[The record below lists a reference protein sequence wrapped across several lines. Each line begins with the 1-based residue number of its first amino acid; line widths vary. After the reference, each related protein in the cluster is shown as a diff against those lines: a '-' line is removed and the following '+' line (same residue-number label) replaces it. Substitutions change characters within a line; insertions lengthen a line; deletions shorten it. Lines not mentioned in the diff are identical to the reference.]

1 MALNKTFLG
10 YSIVILILGLVMM
23 ITSAMGNECEKYE
36 KDNEVIHNWMTAVLG
51 VSVLLVLISFS
62 GFYLAFSGTPAIMPV
77 GPVSTQLNPLNNAV
91 IPDIVNSVINKAG
104 TQ

>member
-10 YSIVILILGLVMM
+10 YSIVTLILGLVMM
-23 ITSAMGNECEKYE
+23 ITSAMGTECEKYK
-36 KDNEVIHNWMTAVLG
+36 KDNEDIHSWMTAVLAI
-51 VSVLLVLISFS
+51 SVLFVLFSFG

-77 GPVSTQLNPLNNAV
+77 GPVSTQLNPLDKAV
-91 IPDIVNSVINKAG
+91 LPDIVNSVINKAA